1 MKEKMGSEE
10 ALRADLLS
18 DGDESP
24 VEDDPNN
31 PLRFVIRTKFCLK
44 FTNAV
49 RYILSHEQNT
59 VENKDFDYFDLSI
72 CLITFVSMLS
82 ETAFS
87 NILSGTF
94 RAIRDNICK
103 HSVKV

>member
-1 MKEKMGSEE
+1 MGSEE
-10 ALRADLLS
+10 ALRADVLS

-59 VENKDFDYFDLSI
+59 V
-72 CLITFVSMLS
+72 
-82 ETAFS
+82 
-87 NILSGTF
+87 
-94 RAIRDNICK
+94 
-103 HSVKV
+103 

>member
-59 VENKDFDYFDLSI
+59 V
-72 CLITFVSMLS
+72 
-82 ETAFS
+82 
-87 NILSGTF
+87 
-94 RAIRDNICK
+94 
-103 HSVKV
+103 